1 MKLGI
6 TMFATDQSMGAIE
19 LARSAEARG
28 FYSLYIPEHT
38 HIPTSRKTSPPTGDD
53 VLPEE
58 YRRTLDPF
66 VALSAA
72 AAVTT
77 KIRLGTG
84 ICLIAQRDPIVT
96 AKEVATLDLISGGR
110 FVFGIGF
117 GWNRDEME
125 SHGVDYRTRR
135 ELTREKMLAIQKLW
149 TDEKASFHGD
159 FVRIE
164 ESWAWPKPLQNP
176 RPPILVGG
184 SAGPKLFAH
193 IAEYADGWI
202 PIGGAGVA
210 KALPDLRRAV
220 EDAGR
225 DPASVRIVPFGT
237 IPNAEKLD
245 YYESLGIDE
254 VVLRLPSAPADAVL
268 PVLDEYAKLIDATA
282 KGAS

>member
-1 MKLGI
+1 MNLGI

-28 FYSLYIPEHT
+28 FHSLYIPEHT
-38 HIPTSRKTSPPTGDD
+38 HIPTSRKTPPPTGDAA
-53 VLPEE
+53 LPEE
-58 YRRTLDPF
+58 YKRTLDPF
-66 VALSAA
+66 VALGAA

-84 ICLIAQRDPIVT
+84 ICLIVQRDPIVT

-110 FVFGIGF
+110 FVLGIGF

-125 SHGVDYRTRR
+125 SHGVDFRTRR
-135 ELTREKMLAIQKLW
+135 ELTREKMLAMHKLW
-149 TDEKASFHGD
+149 TEEKASFDGD
-159 FVRIE
+159 FIRLE
-164 ESWAWPKPLQNP
+164 ESWSWPKPLQNP
-176 RPPILVGG
+176 RPPILIGG
-184 SAGPKLFAH
+184 SPGPKLFAH

-210 KALPDLRRAV
+210 KAIPDLHRAM
-220 EDAGR
+220 EEAGR

-237 IPNAEKLD
+237 VPNAEKLG

-254 VVLRLPSAPADAVL
+254 VVLRIPSAPADEVL
-268 PVLDEYAKLIDATA
+268 PILDRYAKLRP
-282 KGAS
+282 S